1 MLQTWRWFGP
11 QDTVMVDEMLQ
22 VGVEG
27 VVSALHH
34 LKPGVVWSVEEI
46 QRHQAFMATKS
57 DGSPSGIAWE
67 VVESLP
73 VSEAIKT
80 QTGDFRLHIQNYR
93 ESMRNLA
100 ACGLQT
106 ICYNFMPIL
115 DWTRT
120 DLRALMPHGGT
131 AMRFDLLE
139 FAVFDLFILAR
150 AGAAEDY
157 PSAFV
162 AEAQQR
168 FDVMDAAARQRLQ
181 QNIVAGLPGA
191 NDNWNIDDIRQLLAT
206 YASTTADQLR
216 ARLIDFLSE
225 IMPLAQELGLRFGC
239 HPDDPP
245 FPLLGLPRVMS
256 SEEDYAHVLETI
268 NVDNNGITLCTGSLG
283 VNKEFDAAGFV
294 ERLGSRIHFIHL
306 RNTSL
311 TKPAIPG
318 RSSFYEAAHLE
329 GDTDMV
335 AVIAALVREEARRK
349 ASGRPDWQIPMRPDH
364 GQDLLFDLKTS
375 GMPGYPLI
383 GRMRGLAELRG
394 VMAAA
399 QRLQNL

>member
-11 QDTVMVDEMLQ
+11 QDTVSIDELLQ
-22 VGVEG
+22 IGVEG

-46 QRHQAFMATKS
+46 KKHQAYIATNS
-57 DGSPSGIAWE
+57 DGSPSGIKWE

-73 VSEAIKT
+73 VSESIKT
-80 QTGDFRLHIQNYR
+80 QTGDFREHFQNYR

-100 ACGLQT
+100 ACGLKT
-106 ICYNFMPIL
+106 VCYNFMPIL

-120 DLRALMPHGGT
+120 DLRAPMPHGGT

-139 FAVFDLFILAR
+139 FAVFDIFILAR
-150 AGAAEDY
+150 AGAVEDY
-157 PSAFV
+157 PPAFV
-162 AEAQQR
+162 ADAQR
-168 FDVMDAAARQRLQ
+168 CFDGMDDAARHKLQ

-191 NDNWNIDDIRQLLAT
+191 NDNWNIDDIRHLLAT
-206 YASTTADQLR
+206 YASTTPEQLR

-225 IMPLAQELGLRFGC
+225 IIPLAQELGMRFGC

-245 FPLLGLPRVMS
+245 FSLLGLPRVMS
-256 SEEDYAHVLETI
+256 SEDDFAHVLNALDVE
-268 NVDNNGITLCTGSLG
+268 NNGITLCTGSLG
-283 VNKEFDAAGFV
+283 VTKGFDAAGFV
-294 ERLGSRIHFIHL
+294 ERFGSRIHFAHL
-306 RNTSL
+306 RNTGL
-311 TKPAIPG
+311 TKPDIPG

-335 AVIAALVREEARRK
+335 SVVAALMREEAKRK
-349 ASGRPDWQIPMRPDH
+349 AAGRADCQIPMRPDH
-364 GQDLLFDLKTS
+364 GQELLHDLKIE

-394 VMAAA
+394 IMAAVTA
-399 QRLQNL
+399 LDK